1 MKTRA
6 LGAVTAQGV
15 QAGISFVL
23 QVLVARWL
31 GVEELGRFA
40 ILYGLIV
47 VAIAVVTG
55 FVGDSVVVLDR
66 GDARIRAAL
75 QGSALTIAL
84 IAAAASSVVL
94 FAVGLVSGVEA
105 IAFALAMV
113 AFVIEEVVRRLLMAS
128 FAFHRVAIADLSGFA
143 VTLAIVLGVEFA
155 AGGASLATFLFGI
168 AIGRGVA
175 IGVAVVLLPR
185 DDRRLVP
192 FQRGGFR
199 EVAGYGTWRGFQQ
212 LLRPTLLT
220 IVRLSVGAAAGLA
233 AVGLLEAAR
242 TYVAPVMLVIAGLT
256 SFLFVDYA
264 RDAALEMRTRLRRAD
279 RAVGALLLLTAAMA
293 IVALALMGWAGP
305 LLFGVELDALSV
317 IGWLAYAS
325 SVAAVT
331 PYGSLAAVVGRQS
344 RVFAIRTGDT
354 VLSVLLVGG
363 ALWLG
368 AEPRITPL
376 LLAAGSLLGGLAIR
390 GLVLRPLQRKAKNSD
405 SDELGDG
412 DPEP

>member
-1 MKTRA
+1 
-6 LGAVTAQGV
+6 
-15 QAGISFVL
+15 
-23 QVLVARWL
+23 
-31 GVEELGRFA
+31 
-40 ILYGLIV
+40 
-47 VAIAVVTG
+47 
-55 FVGDSVVVLDR
+55 
-66 GDARIRAAL
+66 
-75 QGSALTIAL
+75 
-84 IAAAASSVVL
+84 
-94 FAVGLVSGVEA
+94 
-105 IAFALAMV
+105 
-113 AFVIEEVVRRLLMAS
+113 
-128 FAFHRVAIADLSGFA
+128 
-143 VTLAIVLGVEFA
+143 
-155 AGGASLATFLFGI
+155 
-168 AIGRGVA
+168 
-175 IGVAVVLLPR
+175 
-185 DDRRLVP
+185 
-192 FQRGGFR
+192 
-199 EVAGYGTWRGFQQ
+199 
-212 LLRPTLLT
+212 
-220 IVRLSVGAAAGLA
+220 VRLSVGAAAGLA